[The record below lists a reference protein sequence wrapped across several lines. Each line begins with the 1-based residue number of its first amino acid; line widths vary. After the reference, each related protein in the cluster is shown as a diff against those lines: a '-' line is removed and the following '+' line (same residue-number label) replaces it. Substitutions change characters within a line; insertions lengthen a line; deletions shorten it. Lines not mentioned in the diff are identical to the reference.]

1 MEIEDE
7 KEINQ
12 KIISEAD
19 NNNIKIEQIISNKDK
34 PSNIYFITNLVK
46 ESEASNLLN
55 QLKAIGSV
63 KNIKRIR
70 IESE

>member
-1 MEIEDE
+1 M
-7 KEINQ
+7 
-12 KIISEAD
+12 D
-19 NNNIKIEQIISNKDK
+19 NVHRFYIGA
-34 PSNIYFITNLVK
+34 NIYFITNLVK